1 MGGPVIERREG
12 SVVWVQRQNGT
23 WWPGRILCSNEIP
36 ASGVL
41 SRTSFSSRC
50 PIKLLGRDDASVYWY
65 NLEKSSRVKAF
76 RCGEF
81 DGCIKKAE
89 SSKTFTY
96 TKSLKYAHRE
106 DAILHALELEKQDQE
121 KLERPVFR
129 SGFKE
134 GETHGESNQ
143 RAKRSR
149 RFYSPVDS
157 ISFLEKSVHSESSN
171 MIPISI
177 HDAENSSSKSTSS
190 LKNDSQSSH
199 KKRETSAG
207 HNALRPTE
215 MSFKVIS
222 RPAVNKWKHNG
233 KVHNQH
239 LRSRSVV
246 STNERSTEFG
256 FKTESFENMSRD
268 ANQKSKPSSG
278 NSFSDDTSCQNL
290 SSKFTT
296 RKNSTKTLV
305 DVHMT
310 VQGTYRGE
318 HTPLVSLMSRLNGK
332 AIVGHPINIEVLYDS
347 SMLPVKK
354 ESSDQLKNI
363 SRMPQ
368 LVWRTSKR
376 TPVCYTSSTSSSAT
390 KYENIQLSS
399 KKFGDL
405 SSQARTNGPFNSK
418 SRGKL
423 SKKPNMSEDKPRT
436 LYLADSRIKNA
447 IKDDRLP
454 CATCVPVKDI
464 FIKLIGALGNV

>member
-1 MGGPVIERREG
+1 MGGPVIERRGG
-12 SVVWVQRQNGT
+12 SVVWVLRQNGT

-36 ASGVL
+36 TSGIL
-41 SRTSFSSRC
+41 SRTDFSSRF
-50 PIKLLGRDDASVYWY
+50 PIKLLGRDDASVCWY

-89 SSKTFTY
+89 SSKNFTY

-121 KLERPVFR
+121 KLERPVFF

-149 RFYSPVDS
+149 RFYSPIDS
-157 ISFLEKSVHSESSN
+157 ISFLEKSVHSQSSN
-171 MIPISI
+171 MVATSI
-177 HDAENSSSKSTSS
+177 HAAEISSSKSMSS
-190 LKNDSQSSH
+190 LKSESQSSH
-199 KKRETSAG
+199 KKRETTAG
-207 HNALRPTE
+207 NNALRPTK
-215 MSFKVIS
+215 MNFKVIS

-239 LRSRSVV
+239 FKSRSVV

-256 FKTESFENMSRD
+256 SKTESFEIMSRD
-268 ANQKSKPSSG
+268 VNRKSQLSPG
-278 NSFSDDTSCQNL
+278 NSFTEDTSIQSL

-296 RKNSTKTLV
+296 RKNSTKTLI

-310 VQGTYRGE
+310 VQSTYRGE

-332 AIVGHPINIEVLYDS
+332 TIVGHPINIEVLYDS
-347 SMLPVKK
+347 SMLPVEK
-354 ESSDQLKNI
+354 ESSDQLQNKG
-363 SRMPQ
+363 RMPQ

-376 TPVCYTSSTSSSAT
+376 TPVCYTSSTSSAT
-390 KYENIQLSS
+390 KYENLQHSS
-399 KKFGDL
+399 NKLGDL
-405 SSQARTNGPFNSK
+405 SSQARKNSPFNTE

-423 SKKPNMSEDKPRT
+423 SKKPNMSKNKPRS

-447 IKDDRLP
+447 VKD
-454 CATCVPVKDI
+454 TCVPVKDI